1 VLFSADGRWLATRSG
16 RSVWLWDVAA
26 ILTTRIAEGQEL
38 ARLVHQKSVQAIAFS
53 PDGRWLATAA
63 GNPPGTGKVY
73 LWETATGQAIVEMAY
88 DNWVNSIAF
97 SPDGR
102 WLANGGGDRL
112 VRIWLIQPE
121 DLINEACARLTRNL
135 TQAEWR
141 QYLGDEPYRR
151 TCPNL
156 PSAN

>member
-1 VLFSADGRWLATRSG
+1 VG
-16 RSVWLWDVAA
+16 A
-26 ILTTRIAEGQEL
+26 ILTTRIAKGQEL
-38 ARLVHQKSVQAIAFS
+38 ARLAHQEWVQAVAFS

-63 GNPPGTGKVY
+63 GNPPGTGKVH
-73 LWETATGQAIVEMAY
+73 LWEAATGQAVVERAY

-112 VRIWLIQPE
+112 VRIWLVQPE
-121 DLINEACARLTRNL
+121 ALINEACARLTRNL
-135 TQAEWR
+135 TQVEWQ
-141 QYLGDEPYRR
+141 QYLGDEPYRP

-156 PSAN
+156 PTLEE